1 MDVDAAPYDWR
12 LPVSITLCVFFCLGL
27 AEVCSHTRANT
38 TFQPIVLESRYMYFT
53 NTIRTIEQ
61 LYKNL
66 NNTRVVFLCHS
77 LGCKVCHY
85 LLNFAL
91 GVNGQAWIN
100 EQVT

>member
-1 MDVDAAPYDWR
+1 
-12 LPVSITLCVFFCLGL
+12 
-27 AEVCSHTRANT
+27 
-38 TFQPIVLESRYMYFT
+38 MYFT